1 MKILGYAVLQTNV
14 KNVEIAKGPYFT
26 NESNKTT
33 APAPNS
39 THFVTSTPATWC
51 YILKNCVRHIFVLF

>member
-1 MKILGYAVLQTNV
+1 MHDMQCTTCKAIHTNNMKILGYAVLQTNV
-14 KNVEIAKGPYFT
+14 KNEEIAKGSYFT

-39 THFVTSTPATWC
+39 TQFVTSTLTT
-51 YILKNCVRHIFVLF
+51 